1 MRFSR
6 DNFLNFSFFSY
17 PRGFQH
23 RLAAYIA
30 ASEGK
35 PSGYGEE
42 NQRKVLGSL
51 ATTGKKMVGVLRRSS
66 LQNRKFH
73 KICGTFSKNIDP
85 LFMTSHWI
93 FEEQIYIQDIGTL
106 ECKTRFLVF
115 A

>member
-1 MRFSR
+1 M
-6 DNFLNFSFFSY
+6 
-17 PRGFQH
+17 
-23 RLAAYIA
+23 A
-30 ASEGK
+30 ASEDK
-35 PSGYGEE
+35 PSSYGEE

-51 ATTGKKMVGVLRRSS
+51 AGKKMVGVLRRSS

-73 KICGTFSKNIDP
+73 KICRTFSKNIDP

-106 ECKTRFLVF
+106 ECNTRFLVF